1 VNEGDDV
8 QYVLYQVLAIRTL
21 LFVSCLATRTLIHF
35 DVSIYPKNI
44 QVRVTG
50 YYYQYIASND
60 LLTSVLLSIVKT
72 CNIQRS
78 TSCTS
83 LHYSIIPTSERQ

>member
-1 VNEGDDV
+1 M
-8 QYVLYQVLAIRTL
+8 
-21 LFVSCLATRTLIHF
+21 HF

-60 LLTSVLLSIVKT
+60 LLTSVTVCHLSKHAIFNGQHPVLL
-72 CNIQRS
+72 
-78 TSCTS
+78 
-83 LHYSIIPTSERQ
+83 SIIPTSANFFTFQRYIQSNIVVEYC